1 MKTCCIRLCL
11 LLGWLLPLMAGCSKE
26 EVWTPFGVGEYGSY
40 SMLPDHEVYEL
51 EIKGGTP
58 PYRVETPEPE
68 VVDVTLHQNAGG
80 GWMLR
85 LETRGEE
92 GRSCLVTLTDASGR
106 ATSVQVMVD
115 CVRLCYVCQAEK
127 LFLSSR
133 VSGLGLEREIEELMN
148 SCPYPFVGKSLCL
161 DFSSPCGGWLSEDAF
176 RNVPFTLDAERE
188 NIRFDFLGGDSRS
201 FALVGEVWPEDEP
214 NHYALLPK
222 FALPPVTWLVE
233 DFTEEFSRQY
243 PGVLMEGDFVKRG
256 YCLEVLW

>member
-11 LLGWLLPLMAGCSKE
+11 LLGWLLPLMAGCSEE
-26 EVWTPFGVGEYGSY
+26 EVWTTFGVGEYGSY

-68 VVDVTLHQNAGG
+68 VVDATLHQNAGG

-92 GRSCLVTLTDASGR
+92 GRSCLVTLTDACGR

-115 CVRLCYVCQAEK
+115 CARLCYVCQAEK

-176 RNVPFTLDAERE
+176 RNVPFRLDAERE
-188 NIRFDFLGGDSRS
+188 NIRFDFPGGDSRS